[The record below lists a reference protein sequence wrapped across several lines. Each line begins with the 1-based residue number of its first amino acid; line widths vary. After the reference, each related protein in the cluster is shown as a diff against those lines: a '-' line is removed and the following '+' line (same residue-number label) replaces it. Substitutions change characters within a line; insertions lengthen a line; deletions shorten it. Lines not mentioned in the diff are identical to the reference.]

1 MGLTIIATIFVFSL
15 IVFVHE
21 LGHFITA
28 KLSGMQ
34 VDEFA
39 IGFGP
44 KLCSYT
50 YGDTTYSLR
59 IVPLGGFNKIAGM
72 TDDEPLNEKSF
83 LNKPVWKRLIVIA
96 AGACMNFIL
105 AIVLF
110 WGIIFVSGTMKV
122 SPEPVVGS
130 IVENSPAARVSL
142 QAGDKIVSIGGTAIT
157 TWNDI
162 PKAVSAH
169 AKEVLPITVERN
181 GQTTTV
187 ELIPQQDEQAK
198 RAVIGVVPVIERQS
212 HGFFE
217 AGAMALERTGQ
228 VCGLMINGLYE
239 MVTGKQ
245 KAEVAGP
252 LGVAQLAGQMAE
264 VGFVNLLMFT
274 AFLSINLGIIN
285 LLPVPLLDGGYIILL
300 LIEGITR
307 RRMPKKAL
315 GYIQTCGMVILGAI
329 FLLAM
334 FQDISRL
341 GG

>member
-59 IVPLGGFNKIAGM
+59 IIPLGGFNKIAGM

-96 AGACMNFIL
+96 AGACMNFLL

-181 GQTTTV
+181 GQAQTV
-187 ELIPQQDEQAK
+187 ELIPEQDEQAK

-217 AGAMALERTGQ
+217 AGSMAIERTGQ
-228 VCGLMINGLYE
+228 VCGLMISGLYE

>member
-1 MGLTIIATIFVFSL
+1 MGITIVATIFVFSI

-21 LGHFITA
+21 LGHFVTA

-44 KLCSYT
+44 KICSYT
-50 YGDTTYSLR
+50 RGDTTYSLR

-72 TDDEPLNEKSF
+72 TEEEELNEKSF
-83 LNKPVWKRLIVIA
+83 LNKPVWSRLIVIA
-96 AGACMNFIL
+96 AGAFMNFVL
-105 AIVLF
+105 AILIF
-110 WGIIFVSGTMKV
+110 WGIFFVNGTMKV
-122 SPEPVVGS
+122 STEPVIGS
-130 IVENSPAARVSL
+130 IVEHSAAAKASL
-142 QAGDKIVSIGGTAIT
+142 QGGDKIISIGGTPVT
-157 TWNDI
+157 TWEDV
-162 PKAVSAH
+162 PKAVTAH
-169 AKEVLPITVERN
+169 SREVIPVVIERN
-181 GQTTTV
+181 GSQQTVTM
-187 ELIPQQDEQAK
+187 IPEMDEAAK
-198 RAVIGVVPVIERQS
+198 RAVIGVMPVITHQE

-217 AGAMALERTGQ
+217 SAQMAFTRTGQ
-228 VCGLMINGLYE
+228 ICKLMLVGLYD
-239 MVTGKQ
+239 MVTGRQ

-274 AFLSINLGIIN
+274 ALLSLNLGIIN

-315 GYIQTCGMVILGAI
+315 YYIQMCGMVILGAI
-329 FLLAM
+329 FIFAM
-334 FQDISRL
+334 FQDISRI

>member
-15 IVFVHE
+15 IVFIHE

-50 YGDTTYSLR
+50 YGDTMYSLR
-59 IVPLGGFNKIAGM
+59 IIPLGGFNKIAGM

-96 AGACMNFIL
+96 AGAFMNFVL
-105 AIVLF
+105 AFVIF
-110 WGIIFVSGTMKV
+110 WGILFVNGTMKV
-122 SPEPVVGS
+122 SPEPVIGS
-130 IVENSPAARVSL
+130 IMENSPAAKVSL
-142 QAGDKIVSIGGTAIT
+142 QVGDRIVSIGGTAIT
-157 TWNDI
+157 EWTDI
-162 PKAVSAH
+162 GKAVAAH
-169 AKEVLPITVERN
+169 SKEVVPVVVNRGGEEK
-181 GQTTTV
+181 TV
-187 ELIPQQDEQAK
+187 ELIPQTDEQAK
-198 RAVIGVVPVIERQS
+198 RAIIGVTPVITKQE

-217 AGAMALERTGQ
+217 AGGMALHRTGEICQ
-228 VCGLMINGLYE
+228 LMINGLYD
-239 MVTGKQ
+239 MVTGRE

-300 LIEGITR
+300 LLEGITR